1 MILQHGATPD
11 HSARLRAQCINSAR
25 PCKRVDRGTL
35 TRYEFPTTR
44 RAL

>member
-1 MILQHGATPD
+1 MICNTAATPD
-11 HSARLRAQCINSAR
+11 HSARVRAQCINSAR

-35 TRYEFPTTR
+35 TRYEIPTTH